1 MAARDHKDLKLPR
14 KCMVAEEELEGGR
27 DKETRSA
34 RLQKCSVAPS
44 SLEKPPEAIM
54 GHWEFLSSTPG
65 PLFIFCPGDGG
76 DEGELQLNLKICSVR
91 ASPVVPASASGNEKW
106 LTSRTQI

>member
-44 SLEKPPEAIM
+44 SLEKPPVAIM
-54 GHWEFLSSTPG
+54 GHGGFSLAHPARDLSSG
-65 PLFIFCPGDGG
+65 Q
-76 DEGELQLNLKICSVR
+76 EVGEIGESW
-91 ASPVVPASASGNEKW
+91 AS
-106 LTSRTQI
+106 LY